1 MTQYSYPWP
10 GTAPGDGVDGGPYSA
25 ADWWGRIVALLST
38 GGVVDPTVPLLPAAG
53 RYNLGVLHD
62 IGNDLAVANP
72 ANNDITIATGAAVVD
87 GAVHFNDAAITL
99 EIPLPS
105 VNPRIDRIVI
115 RKNYTSS
122 QYDPAGDAGVEEV
135 PAYTARIT
143 RIVGTEAAAPAA
155 PALVQSTGRTT
166 YWDVPLAQFQISTAG
181 VITALVDQ
189 REFAPLWDTENIAD
203 EAITTDKLAQRT
215 RTVFV
220 VPPNATKSVETYAY
234 CAGLDLIYGEDDPI
248 PVATIL
254 VPDNYVSDM
263 ELQPVFTLDLAASPS
278 AEYYVRFSTRIGC
291 GPCGGS
297 RVEEDSGNITT
308 TVNIEGYEGFAIVC
322 VSAIDVE
329 TYFTPEPDEFI
340 SLRTQREDILEE
352 DPLYAKRWT
361 GTIFFMGWIMTYT
374 AAN

>member
-87 GAVHFNDAAITL
+87 GAVHFNDALLTL

-105 VNPRIDRIVI
+105 VNPRIDRIVV

-143 RIVGTEAAAPAA
+143 RIVGTEAGSPAA

-166 YWDVPLAQFQISTAG
+166 YWDVPLAQFQISTGG
-181 VITALVDQ
+181 VITGLTDQ

-203 EAITTDKLAQRT
+203 GAITTDKLAGRE
-215 RTVFV
+215 RTVFLI
-220 VPPNATKSVETYAY
+220 PPNATESLVGYAWGPVVDM
-234 CAGLDLIYGEDDPI
+234 AIAPLATALITVLIPDD
-248 PVATIL
+248 
-254 VPDNYVSDM
+254 YVSG
-263 ELQPVFTLDLAASPS
+263 LTFQPVFTVDTGGALPDS
-278 AEYYVRFSTRIGC
+278 YVRLGSLMSC
-291 GPCGGS
+291 GPCAGS
-297 RVEEDSGNITT
+297 RLAKYTGDSIYEMINLA
-308 TVNIEGYEGFAIVC
+308 GYSGSFIYCA
-322 VSAIDVE
+322 AAFDVE
-329 TYFTPEPDEFI
+329 TYFTPEPGEF
-340 SLRTQREDILEE
+340 LMLETQRSVIGTEEPEYADRFTGDIC
-352 DPLYAKRWT
+352 
-361 GTIFFMGWIMTYT
+361 FMGWIMTYT